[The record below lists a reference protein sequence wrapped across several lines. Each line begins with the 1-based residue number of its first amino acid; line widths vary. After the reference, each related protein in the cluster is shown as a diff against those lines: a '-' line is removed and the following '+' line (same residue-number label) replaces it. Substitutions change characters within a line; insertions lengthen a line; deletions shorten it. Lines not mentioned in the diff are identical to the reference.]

1 MTPNYELRDPDEAR
15 QFLVQGLR
23 LQRVRA
29 PVAAR
34 VRPVLRWAL
43 ELASSGQSLP
53 PLGFVAD
60 LGHAA
65 LGADW
70 EAGAVRDSLLT
81 TALAPGLVRTY
92 EDYVLGKFYADWT
105 FARASDALRRLQGE
119 DIERDQA
126 RGLAFLLGAFRARA
140 DFGGVEM
147 SPGIIKSLLDL
158 APQEVLA
165 QGLQS
170 LEREGLHP
178 YLEELYLALI
188 AAARRTAEVLAPEDI
203 FELEHGTALAEFGER
218 VALRQILQAATRL
231 EATLPAQRIRPRA
244 GRQEVPTR
252 ILDEDTYPVGG
263 FSSLST
269 RGSVESLLHSQLAFM
284 ERSERPDLFD
294 LKFLR
299 DELLYY
305 ARDENQFLRRRRSFV
320 FALYPDLIQTRQ
332 KDPTLPYQRG
342 VLLLALLVVVV
353 RRLSDWLST
362 DALRFEFLF
371 LSEQKKEPSDP
382 LAPERDLLQMLFR
395 EQIVNE
401 TVAISSDITV
411 DSLAKACTLRG
422 RRSLCHCLTL
432 SIQDRDF
439 EAQDTVVTRLVVNA
453 ATPSLGVRDGKPEA
467 PKADEPF
474 ENWAET
480 LVNLLRLWI

>member
-1 MTPNYELRDPDEAR
+1 MTVNYELRDPDEATH
-15 QFLVQGLR
+15 FLVQGLH
-23 LQRVRA
+23 LQRVRK
-29 PVAAR
+29 PVAGQ

-43 ELASSGQSLP
+43 ELVSSGQSLP

-70 EAGAVRDSLLT
+70 EAGAGRDSALT
-81 TALAPGLVRTY
+81 PVLAPGLVRTY

-105 FARASDALRRLQGE
+105 FARASDSLRRLQCKQV
-119 DIERDQA
+119 ERDQA

-147 SPGIIKSLLDL
+147 SPGIIKSLLEIS
-158 APQEVLA
+158 PQEVLA
-165 QGLQS
+165 LGLQS
-170 LEREGLHP
+170 LQRDGLHP
-178 YLEELYLALI
+178 ILEELYLALI
-188 AAARRTAEVLAPEDI
+188 AAARRTAEVLAPEDL

-231 EATLPAQRIRPRA
+231 EATVPTQRICPRE
-244 GRQEVPTR
+244 GRQDVPTR

-269 RGSVESLLHSQLAFM
+269 RGSIESLLHSQLAFM
-284 ERSERPDLFD
+284 ERAERPDLFD
-294 LKFLR
+294 LKYLR

-305 ARDENQFLRRRRSFV
+305 ARDENQFLRRRRSFL
-320 FALYPDLIQTRQ
+320 FALYPDLVQTRR
-332 KDPTLPYQRG
+332 KDPSLPYQRG
-342 VLLLALLVVVV
+342 VLLLALILVVV

-382 LAPERDLLQMLFR
+382 LKRERELLQMLFR
-395 EQIVNE
+395 KQIVNE

-411 DSLAKACTLRG
+411 DALATACALRG
-422 RRSLCHCLTL
+422 SRSLCHCLTL
-432 SIQDRDF
+432 SSQDRDI
-439 EAQDTVVTRLVVNA
+439 EAQDTIVTRLVVDA
-453 ATPSLGVRDGKPEA
+453 ATPSLRIRDEKPVLPPCE
-467 PKADEPF
+467 EPF
-474 ENWAET
+474 ETWAAA